1 MCVKTVYGYGT
12 VVPDKT
18 VAVAVVAV
26 TPVAT
31 TLAAP
36 LDKAVAAAFVT
47 IQPLKNAVEMLYI
60 LLMSMSVQL
69 NKLAAKAFAV
79 TKNVVYIISVLFLMA
94 FAAILIKLAATIP
107 V

>member
-1 MCVKTVYGYGT
+1 VYGYGT

-36 LDKAVAAAFVT
+36 VDKAVAAAFVT
-47 IQPLKNAVEMLYI
+47 IQPLNNVAWIDFLPISVE
-60 LLMSMSVQL
+60 L
-69 NKLAAKAFAV
+69 NKFAAKAFAV
-79 TKNVVYIISVLFLMA
+79 TKNVVEMIV
-94 FAAILIKLAATIP
+94 
-107 V
+107 